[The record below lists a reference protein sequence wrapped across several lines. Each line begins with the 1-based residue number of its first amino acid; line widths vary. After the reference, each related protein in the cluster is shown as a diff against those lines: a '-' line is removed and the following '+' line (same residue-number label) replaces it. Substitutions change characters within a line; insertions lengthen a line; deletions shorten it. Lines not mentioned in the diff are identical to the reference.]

1 MNDAEVTV
9 VNPELNETTL
19 PFKSGEKPPEQP
31 KQPELTRKQIG
42 ELRKRFLTREYSRV
56 IACGHKFIPDSM
68 PHNHCDDC
76 WEVFFKSIDL
86 VEIHDALQVSIPAV
100 IALHGEVFVKQFRRF
115 LKLQLEANP
124 ITVEEHGSTPIEVHT
139 DGI

>member
-1 MNDAEVTV
+1 MDAEVTEV
-9 VNPELNETTL
+9 KL

-56 IACGHKFIPDSM
+56 IACGHKFVPDSM
-68 PHNHCDDC
+68 PHNQCNAC
-76 WEVFFKSIDL
+76 WEVFFKSSDL

-100 IALHGEVFVKQFRRF
+100 ITLRGEVFVKQFRRF

-124 ITVEEHGSTPIEVHT
+124 IPVEEHGSTPIEVHT

>member
-1 MNDAEVTV
+1 MNDAEVNV
-9 VNPELNETTL
+9 VKPELDETTL

-56 IACGHKFIPDSM
+56 IACGHKFVPDSM
-68 PHNHCDDC
+68 PHNHCNAC
-76 WEVFFKSIDL
+76 WEVFFKSSDL

-100 IALHGEVFVKQFRRF
+100 ITLHGEVFVKQFRRF
-115 LKLQLEANP
+115 LKLQLEAKP
-124 ITVEEHGSTPIEVHT
+124 S
-139 DGI
+139 